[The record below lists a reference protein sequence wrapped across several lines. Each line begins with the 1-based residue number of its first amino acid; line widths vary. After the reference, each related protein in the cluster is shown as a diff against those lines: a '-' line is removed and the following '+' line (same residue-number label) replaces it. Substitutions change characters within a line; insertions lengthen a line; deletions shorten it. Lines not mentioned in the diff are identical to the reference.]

1 MIVARGPGVSV
12 NVDIKYIDESYVMDE
27 TFRGSSGQVR
37 ILKPLPIWPDLTREI
52 MLQMMV
58 ILPFKPIR
66 WALFREV
73 KGDAL
78 ICRFRGRKI
87 I

>member
-37 ILKPLPIWPDLTREI
+37 ILKTTSDLARLNPWNHATDDGYFAIQANSLGTIPRSERRR
-52 MLQMMV
+52 V
-58 ILPFKPIR
+58 DLPF
-66 WALFREV
+66 
-73 KGDAL
+73 
-78 ICRFRGRKI
+78 
-87 I
+87 